1 MSTIAPTA
9 QAHHLLTTT
18 VRPLTEIAAEVG
30 LSVAALEKRLERR
43 YGMRSREL
51 RTGQF
56 PVMGRPTTGR
66 TPWQVRLT
74 AAERAVV
81 EGAVARGRDGGATT
95 DGEASCPSLVSG
107 DWPSMYARMHH
118 GYPRPCLIASR
129 HGRDSH
135 AGHEAGP

>member
-1 MSTIAPTA
+1 MSAVDPTA
-9 QAHHLLTTT
+9 QAHYLLTTT
-18 VRPLTEIAAEVG
+18 ARPLAEIAAEVG

-81 EGAVARGRDGGATT
+81 EGAVARGREGGTTT
-95 DGEASCPSLVSG
+95 DGEALVWALTSG
-107 DWPSMYARMHH
+107 RT
-118 GYPRPCLIASR
+118 
-129 HGRDSH
+129 
-135 AGHEAGP
+135 